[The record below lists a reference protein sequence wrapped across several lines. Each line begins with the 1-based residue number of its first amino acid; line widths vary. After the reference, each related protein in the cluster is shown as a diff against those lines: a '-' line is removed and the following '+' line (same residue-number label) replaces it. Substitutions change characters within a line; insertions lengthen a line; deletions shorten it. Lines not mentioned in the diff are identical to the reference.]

1 MSQKTKVTNRKFYNK
16 WLYKTTLIIQ
26 GAGIFRLLPLE
37 EIKKFCLSNTGAY
50 YQPYS
55 MHYKAWFNRDSIH
68 DLTEFLLSKDSNTWT
83 KRIESKCV
91 DFYTNDRDFYLELSS
106 KFQSIVVH
114 QYEPAVNT
122 IDSLE
127 NEEVILVKKFPHKK
141 YRHKVFLLPHKLAK
155 DPESKTKYLEWILGQ
170 GDKITCTPAIQHW
183 FMATDWNWDRRYVL
197 VEDDKTLL
205 LLKLRNP
212 EVMGRV
218 YNYVLVDK

>member
-26 GAGIFRLLPLE
+26 GAGIFRLLSLE
-37 EIKKFCLSNTGAY
+37 EIKEFCLSNTGAY

-68 DLTEFLLSKDSNTWT
+68 DLTEFLLTKDPSTWT

-106 KFQSIVVH
+106 KFQSMVVH

-141 YRHKVFLLPHKLAK
+141 YKHKVFLLPHKLAK

-170 GDKITCTPAIQHW
+170 GDKITCTPAIQQW